1 MRSILAAIAVFAAL
15 ALAAPADA
23 QQAGADTSNVGREA
37 TGVDAPAGEGQP
49 GAVDPQGQGDEG
61 LTTRQGIEGETTT
74 DTGADA
80 ATTAETDAD
89 VAGGAMPTTASD
101 LPVVLT
107 MGLVLA
113 GFGLALRYGRSRV

>member
-23 QQAGADTSNVGREA
+23 QEAGADTSNIGRED
-37 TGVDAPAGEGQP
+37 TGVPAPTG
-49 GAVDPQGQGDEG
+49 GADPQAPSDEG

>member
-23 QQAGADTSNVGREA
+23 QQAGADTSNIGREQ
-37 TGVDAPAGEGQP
+37 TGVPAPTG
-49 GAVDPQGQGDEG
+49 GADPQAQNEDG

-74 DTGADA
+74 TDTGTDA

-101 LPVVLT
+101 LPIALT

-113 GFGLALRYGRSRV
+113 GFGLALRYARSRV